1 MNQIQII
8 NRTETTVEYN
18 FTTVKVCS
26 KNIIITVDNQDTIVS
41 VKFIGGCNGNG
52 KAIDRL
58 VRGLTLEQVVQRLKG
73 VKCGNNTTSCADQL
87 AIACELIMS
96 IQES

>member
-73 VKCGNNTTSCADQL
+73 VICGNNTTSCADQL

-96 IQES
+96 IKEA

>member
-26 KNIIITVDNQDTIVS
+26 KNIIITVVNQVTIVC

-87 AIACELIMS
+87 AIACE
-96 IQES
+96 

>member
-52 KAIDRL
+52 KAIGRL

-96 IQES
+96 IREA

>member
-1 MNQIQII
+1 MNQIQITNI
-8 NRTETTVEYN
+8 TETTVEYN

-26 KNIIITVDNQDTIVS
+26 KNIIITVDNNDTIIS

-58 VRGLTLEQVVQRLKG
+58 VKGLTLQQVVQKLKG

-87 AIACELIMS
+87 AVACELIMN
-96 IQES
+96 IQEA